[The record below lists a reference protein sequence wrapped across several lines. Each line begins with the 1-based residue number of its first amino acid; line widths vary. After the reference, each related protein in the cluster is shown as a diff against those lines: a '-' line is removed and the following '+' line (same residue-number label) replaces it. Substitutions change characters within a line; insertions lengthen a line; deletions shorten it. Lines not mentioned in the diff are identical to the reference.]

1 MIVDGA
7 ALTSHFEETFDWVIV
22 GSGAAGAT
30 AARVLSDTGAS
41 LCVLEEGPAVK
52 TAEFGDRLWPA
63 LSKMF
68 RGQGAQVARGRA
80 YIPVIQGA
88 CLGGSTVMNS
98 AIMWRLPDDVWEPWK
113 TEYGLGDALP
123 LKELHAAWDAIEL
136 ELNVRPVAEEAWG
149 STNRLMHEAS
159 AKLKVSAAPTRRGDT
174 GCRGSARC
182 LTGCPH
188 GAKQSMLV
196 SYLPY
201 AEQRGA
207 TILSS
212 AKADRVVFS
221 GDRATAVS
229 GRLKTAGGLRPFVA
243 HARRGVIVAA
253 SAIQTPQ
260 LLAASRLFSP
270 HLGRHFQAHPGGCMM
285 GVFDR
290 PMNPW
295 FGATQGYD
303 ADQWRQELRA
313 KIETIALPPEMVF
326 ARLPGAGRRWAGAIA
341 ESGHML
347 LWAVQLRAHAKGSV
361 RRGPLGADI
370 RFDPEPR
377 DMENFRRALRKTAE
391 LFFAA
396 GAREVRPG
404 IFDFPEVLKPGEEGL
419 LDSAPLDPRNY
430 SMILSHLFGTARM
443 SARSGDGVVGTDF
456 AVHGTENCYVVD
468 SSIFPTNLGVN
479 PQEAIMGTAWLAAS
493 RLAQGR

>member
-1 MIVDGA
+1 
-7 ALTSHFEETFDWVIV
+7 
-22 GSGAAGAT
+22 
-30 AARVLSDTGAS
+30 
-41 LCVLEEGPAVK
+41 
-52 TAEFGDRLWPA
+52 
-63 LSKMF
+63 
-68 RGQGAQVARGRA
+68 
-80 YIPVIQGA
+80 
-88 CLGGSTVMNS
+88 
-98 AIMWRLPDDVWEPWK
+98 
-113 TEYGLGDALP
+113 
-123 LKELHAAWDAIEL
+123 
-136 ELNVRPVAEEAWG
+136 
-149 STNRLMHEAS
+149 
-159 AKLKVSAAPTRRGDT
+159 
-174 GCRGSARC
+174 
-182 LTGCPH
+182 
-188 GAKQSMLV
+188 MLV

-201 AEQRGA
+201 AEKRGA
-207 TILSS
+207 TILAS
-212 AKADRVVFS
+212 AKADRVVFH
-221 GDRATAVS
+221 GDRAVAVA
-229 GRLKTAGGLRPFVA
+229 GRLKTSEGPKPLLA

-260 LLAASRLFSP
+260 LLSASRIISP

-303 ADQWRQELRA
+303 ADHWRRELRA

-326 ARLPGAGRRWAGAIA
+326 ARLPGAGKRWVKSIA

-347 LWAVQLRAHAKGSV
+347 QWAVQLRAFAEGSV

-370 RFDPEPR
+370 RYDLEPR
-377 DMENFRRALRKTAE
+377 DMQNFRKALRKTAE

-396 GAREVRPG
+396 GAKEVRPG
-404 IFDFPEVLKPGEEGL
+404 IFGFPESLEPGDERL
-419 LDSAPLDPRNY
+419 LDEAPLDPRCY

-443 SARSGDGVVGTDF
+443 SVRPEDGVVGTDF

-479 PQEAIMGTAWLAAS
+479 PQEAIMGVAWLAAS